1 MIKLVLQALFDLT
14 GKLLN
19 SMFWKNDN
27 RGLEDPLRGQFCSLP
42 GDENMLGRIVTTVC
56 CMSVVSVVPI
66 IKKNFLLYA
75 QRKETTK

>member
-27 RGLEDPLRGQFCSLP
+27 RGLDDPLCGQFHSLP
-42 GDENMLGRIVTTVC
+42 GDKNMLGGIVITVC
-56 CMSVVSVVPI
+56 CMNVSSVVPI

-75 QRKETTK
+75 QRKENTK